1 MICVSIGRGRHK
13 QVILEHR
20 HLVEQGAELVELRL
34 DYIRRN
40 VNFKRL
46 LTNRPCPVVATCRR
60 ARDGGKWGGTEEQR
74 LMMLRAAIADGV
86 DYVDLEDD
94 VADKIPR
101 YGTTKRIISRHNFEE
116 TPENLQELHKHL
128 ASLDADIVKIATL
141 AHNTHDYLRILRLVR
156 DSTIPTI
163 GIAMGEIGVP
173 TRILAGKFG
182 SPFSYATFHHE
193 RTLAPGQLSFE
204 QMSGT
209 YNYDSIDSETEVYG
223 VIADPV
229 GHSLSP
235 AIHNAAFRDQQMN
248 RVYVPFRVPRESL
261 KEFIS
266 ECPELGVR
274 GLSVTIPHKEAVI
287 PLLTDLDPVARSIGA
302 VNTIIFDG
310 DKRIGYNTDQQAAME
325 TLSLAAAQDPQSD
338 WLKDR
343 VVLLL
348 GAGGVAMAIG
358 EGLKK
363 AGAHLVI
370 ASRTFERAD
379 QLAKRLESE
388 AIPWDRRHDVKAQ
401 ILINGTP
408 VGMHPNVDE
417 SPYGD
422 STMDRQMIVFD
433 TVYNPEQTLL
443 VKMARERGCRSIT
456 GVDMFIHQ
464 AALQFALFTGSQAPQ
479 QVMREKVIEMIGAA
493 RR

>member
-13 QVILEHR
+13 QVIHEHR

-46 LTNRPCPVVATCRR
+46 LKDRPCPVVATCRR
-60 ARDGGKWGGTEEQR
+60 PEDGGKWGGTEEQR

-94 VADKIPR
+94 IADKIPR
-101 YGTTKRIISRHNFEE
+101 YGTTKRIVSRHNFQE
-116 TPENLQELHKHL
+116 TPDDLEELHARL
-128 ASLDADIVKIATL
+128 AGLDADIVKIATL
-141 AHNTHDYLRILRLVR
+141 AHNTHDYLRILRIVR
-156 DSTIPTI
+156 DSSVPTI

-193 RTLAPGQLSFE
+193 RTLAPGQLSYD
-204 QMSGT
+204 QMKGI
-209 YNYDSIDSETEVYG
+209 YGYESINKDTEVFG
-223 VIADPV
+223 VIADPI

-235 AIHNAAFRDQQMN
+235 AIHNAAFQAQKMN

-261 KEFIS
+261 EEFLL

-287 PLLTDLDPVARSIGA
+287 PLLTDVDPVAREIGA

-310 DKRIGYNTDQQAAME
+310 KKRIGYNTDQQAAMQ
-325 TLSLAAAQDPQSD
+325 TLAAASAREAESKWLQS
-338 WLKDR
+338 R

-348 GAGGVAMAIG
+348 GAGGVSRAIG
-358 EGLKK
+358 HGLKK
-363 AGAHLVI
+363 AGAHVVI
-370 ASRTFERAD
+370 SSRTLLRAEE
-379 QLAKRLESE
+379 LAGRLDCEAVAWEKRHSVD
-388 AIPWDRRHDVKAQ
+388 AD
-401 ILINGTP
+401 ILVNGTP
-408 VGMHPNVDE
+408 VGMHPKVDE
-417 SPYGD
+417 SPYHAE
-422 STMDRQMIVFD
+422 TMPRQMIVFD

-443 VKMARERGCRSIT
+443 VKTARKRGCRSIT
-456 GVDMFIHQ
+456 GVDMFIGQ
-464 AALQFALFTGSQAPQ
+464 AMLQYSLFTGSPAPQ
-479 QVMREKVIEMIGAA
+479 EVMREKMKEVIGAA

>member
-46 LTNRPCPVVATCRR
+46 LADRPCPVVATCRR
-60 ARDGGKWGGTEEQR
+60 ARDGGKWEGSEEQR
-74 LMMLRAAIADGV
+74 MMLLRAAIADGV

-94 VADKIPR
+94 VAHQIPR
-101 YGTTKRIISRHNFEE
+101 YGTTKRIVSRHNFEE
-116 TPENLQELHKHL
+116 TPGDLEAIHERL
-128 ASLDADIVKIATL
+128 ASLDADIVKIAVM

-156 DSTIPTI
+156 DSSIPTI

-182 SPFSYATFHHE
+182 APFSYATFHHE

-204 QMSGT
+204 QMSSI
-209 YNYDSIDSETEVYG
+209 YDYDSVNNETEVYG
-223 VIADPV
+223 VIADPI

-235 AIHNAAFRDQQMN
+235 VIHNASFRHQQMN
-248 RVYVPFRVPRESL
+248 KVYVPFRVPRESL
-261 KEFIS
+261 DEFIKD
-266 ECPELGVR
+266 CPELGVR

-287 PLLTDLDPVARSIGA
+287 PLLTNIDSVAREIGA
-302 VNTIIFDG
+302 VNTIVFEG
-310 DKRIGYNTDQQAAME
+310 DKRVGYNTDQQAAME
-325 TLSLAAAQDPQSD
+325 TLALAASSDPQAN
-338 WLKDR
+338 WLQNR
-343 VVLLL
+343 VTLLL
-348 GAGGVAMAIG
+348 GAGGVARAIG
-358 EGLKK
+358 YGLKQ
-363 AGAHLVI
+363 AGARVVI
-370 ASRTFERAD
+370 ASRTMKRAEE
-379 QLAKRLESE
+379 LAQRLNCDTVAWDNRHTIE
-388 AIPWDRRHDVKAQ
+388 AN

-417 SPYGD
+417 SPYD
-422 STMDRQMIVFD
+422 ASRMSRQMIVFD

-443 VKMARERGCRSIT
+443 VKDARKRGCLSIT
-456 GVDMFIHQ
+456 GVDMFIRQ
-464 AALQFALFTGSQAPQ
+464 AALQFKLFTGSEAPGD
-479 QVMREKVIEMIGAA
+479 VMREEIIRMIGAV
-493 RR
+493 RH

>member
-20 HLVEQGAELVELRL
+20 HLGEQGAELVEFRL

-46 LTNRPCPVVATCRR
+46 LTDRPCPVVATCRR
-60 ARDGGKWGGTEEQR
+60 TRDGGKWGGTEEQR
-74 LMMLRAAIADGV
+74 LMILRAAIADGV

-94 VADKIPR
+94 IADKIPR
-101 YGTTKRIISRHNFEE
+101 FGTTKRIISRHNFQE
-116 TPENLQELHKHL
+116 TPDDLDALHAHL
-128 ASLDADIVKIATL
+128 ATLDADIVKIATM
-141 AHNTHDYLRILRLVR
+141 AHNTHDYLRILRMVR
-156 DSTIPTI
+156 DSKVPTI

-182 SPFSYATFHHE
+182 APFSYATFHHE

-204 QMSGT
+204 QMRGIYGYESV
-209 YNYDSIDSETEVYG
+209 NEETEVFG

-229 GHSLSP
+229 AHSLSP
-235 AIHNAAFRDQQMN
+235 VIHNAAFQAQQMN

-261 KEFIS
+261 KEFLK
-266 ECPELGVR
+266 ECPELGVK

-287 PLLTDLDPVARSIGA
+287 PMLTDVDPAAQAIGA
-302 VNTIIFDG
+302 VNTIIFEG

-325 TLSLAAAQDPQSD
+325 TLAIAAARDPESD
-338 WLKDR
+338 WLRNR

-348 GAGGVAMAIG
+348 GAGGVSRAIG
-358 EGLKK
+358 HGLTE
-363 AGAHLVI
+363 AGARVVI
-370 ASRTFERAD
+370 SSRTLERAE
-379 QLAKRLESE
+379 QLAGRLDCDVV
-388 AIPWDRRHDVKAQ
+388 PWDKRHSVEAN
-401 ILINGTP
+401 ILVNGTP

-417 SPYGD
+417 SPYNAE
-422 STMDRQMIVFD
+422 TLARQMIVFD

-443 VKMARERGCRSIT
+443 VKMARNRGCRSIT
-456 GVDMFIHQ
+456 GVDMFIRQ
-464 AALQFALFTGSQAPQ
+464 AMLQFSLFTGVQATQ
-479 QVMREKVIEMIGAA
+479 EGMREKMVEVIGAA